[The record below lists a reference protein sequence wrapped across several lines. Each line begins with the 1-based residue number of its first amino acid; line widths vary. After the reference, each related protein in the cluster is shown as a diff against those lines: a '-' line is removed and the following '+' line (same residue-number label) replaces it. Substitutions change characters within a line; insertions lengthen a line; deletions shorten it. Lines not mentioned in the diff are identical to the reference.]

1 MTRILALAPWLGLMA
16 YQALGVACSFRP
28 EVLRPLTLG
37 LCLALAPIIWYRR
50 LKRQASDL
58 ELAVAAYLLLALVG
72 FWVFPGWLG
81 RAMSTQAA
89 AMLYGV
95 FFLAV
100 ALPPLWGHEP
110 FTCHFAR
117 RQTPES
123 VWGTD
128 LFKDINRKLTS
139 FWAVLF
145 ALSFLL
151 SLAGNFWLAATPRLR
166 IVFAYLLPVAL
177 LAGIGAPLNR
187 WYPAYRR
194 RRLGLPPED
203 VQALTGQAVAS
214 RPIIS
219 SNNSLEIHPSKEGQK
234 MSRNHRVVALNGSP
248 HEGFGNTS
256 QMLAMLRDALAQEGF
271 DLEEI
276 CLSRHRIEYC
286 VGCALC
292 LQQGA
297 CWIRDDHKGLMNKLL
312 EADAVIL
319 ASPVYFRNVTGQ
331 MKTFLDRS
339 LGYGHRPR
347 DTWKPGLAVCVSAG
361 WGETPVAQYLSQVLR
376 VFGAFAVGQLTAI
389 AVGPGGFLGRETVA
403 ARAADLARYLAKA
416 AKEGRRFPAS
426 DQDLD
431 YWNFMGGLVR
441 ENREFMQADYEH
453 WQKLGIME
461 SFESYV
467 GQSRTVPTQDPELR
481 KAWLKGLMDRQ
492 KNRSA
497 APVPAAATGPL
508 TAQTARE
515 LLESM
520 PQGLDPAAAAGLSAT
535 YQFEVR
541 GSENFTAHL
550 HIDNQK
556 ATFQEGPAANP
567 QVIIKTPAEIWL
579 AIARGELDGQQA
591 FMTGKFAADGD
602 LTLLMKLKS
611 LFPG

>member
-1 MTRILALAPWLGLMA
+1 
-16 YQALGVACSFRP
+16 
-28 EVLRPLTLG
+28 
-37 LCLALAPIIWYRR
+37 
-50 LKRQASDL
+50 
-58 ELAVAAYLLLALVG
+58 
-72 FWVFPGWLG
+72 
-81 RAMSTQAA
+81 
-89 AMLYGV
+89 
-95 FFLAV
+95 
-100 ALPPLWGHEP
+100 
-110 FTCHFAR
+110 
-117 RQTPES
+117 
-123 VWGTD
+123 
-128 LFKDINRKLTS
+128 
-139 FWAVLF
+139 
-145 ALSFLL
+145 
-151 SLAGNFWLAATPRLR
+151 
-166 IVFAYLLPVAL
+166 
-177 LAGIGAPLNR
+177 
-187 WYPAYRR
+187 
-194 RRLGLPPED
+194 
-203 VQALTGQAVAS
+203 
-214 RPIIS
+214 
-219 SNNSLEIHPSKEGQK
+219 

-256 QMLAMLRDALAQEGF
+256 QMLAMLGDALAQEGF

-276 CLSRHRIEYC
+276 CLSQHHIEYC
-286 VGCALC
+286 VGCGLC
-292 LQQGA
+292 LDRGA

-389 AVGPGGFLGRETVA
+389 AVGPGGFLGREAVA
-403 ARAADLARYLAKA
+403 ARATDLAQYLARA
-416 AKEGRRFPAS
+416 VREGRRFPAT

-441 ENREFMQADYEH
+441 ENREFMKADYEH

-467 GQSRTVPTQDPELR
+467 GQSRAVPTRNPGIR

-497 APVPAAATGPL
+497 APVQGTATGSL
-508 TAQTARE
+508 TAQTVRE

-520 PQGLDPAAAAGLSAT
+520 PQGLDPAAAAGLTAT
-535 YQFEVR
+535 YQFEVS

-550 HIDNQK
+550 RIDNQK
-556 ATFQEGPAANP
+556 AAFQEGPADNP
-567 QVIIKTPAEIWL
+567 QVIIRTPAEIWL
-579 AIARGELDGQQA
+579 AIARGEVDGSQA
-591 FMTGKFAADGD
+591 FMAGKFEADGD

>member
-1 MTRILALAPWLGLMA
+1 MTRVLALAPWLSLIA
-16 YQALGVACSFRP
+16 YQALGVACGFRP
-28 EVLRPLTLG
+28 EVMRPLTLG
-37 LCLALAPIIWYRR
+37 LFLALAPITWHRR
-50 LKRQASDL
+50 LRRQASDL
-58 ELAVAAYLLLALVG
+58 ELAVPAYLGLALLG
-72 FWVFPGWLG
+72 FWLFPGWLG

-89 AMLYGV
+89 ALLYAV

-100 ALPPLWGHEP
+100 ALPPLWGREP

-117 RQTPES
+117 RQTPEA
-123 VWGTD
+123 VWGTE
-128 LFKDINRKLTS
+128 LFRDINRKLTI

-151 SLAGNFWLAATPRLR
+151 SLAGNFWLVTPRLR
-166 IVFAYLLPVAL
+166 FVFAYLLPVAL
-177 LAGIGAPLNR
+177 QAGIGAPLTR

-194 RRLGLPPED
+194 RRMGLPPED
-203 VQALTGQAVAS
+203 VRALTGQAAATPPVIPS
-214 RPIIS
+214 H
-219 SNNSLEIHPSKEGQK
+219 NSLEIHPSKEEQE
-234 MSRNHRVVALNGSP
+234 MSGNHRVVALNGSP

-256 QMLAMLRDALAQEGF
+256 QMLAMLGDALAQEGF

-276 CLSRHRIEYC
+276 CLSQHRIEYC

-297 CWIRDDHKGLMNKLL
+297 CWIKDDHKGLMNQLL

-347 DTWKPGLAVCVSAG
+347 GTWKPGLAVCVSAG
-361 WGETPVAQYLSQVLR
+361 WGETMVAQYLSQVLR

-389 AVGPGGFLGRETVA
+389 AVGPGGFLGRDAVA
-403 ARAADLARYLAKA
+403 ARAADLAHYLARA
-416 AKEGRRFPAS
+416 VREARRFPAT

-431 YWNFMGGLVR
+431 YWNFIGGLVR
-441 ENREFMQADYEH
+441 ENREFMKADYEH

-467 GQSRTVPTQDPELR
+467 GQSRTVPSLDPEIR
-481 KAWLKGLMDRQ
+481 QAWLKGLMDRQ
-492 KNRSA
+492 RNRSA
-497 APVPAAATGPL
+497 APVPGAATGSRA
-508 TAQTARE
+508 AQTVRE

-520 PQGLDPAAAAGLSAT
+520 PQGLDPAAAAGLTAT
-535 YQFEVR
+535 YQFEVSGR
-541 GSENFTAHL
+541 ENFTAHL
-550 HIDNQK
+550 RIDNQK
-556 ATFQEGPAANP
+556 ATFQEGPADNP

-579 AIARGELDGQQA
+579 AIARGEVDGSQA
-591 FMTGKFAADGD
+591 FMAGKFQATGD